1 MKFTGD
7 AMLLTVKNLNISF
20 EQYTSFFKKRIVHVV
35 HDLDLEVRDGEILAI
50 FGASGSGKSLLAHAI
65 LGLLPYNALVSGE
78 IKYKEENLTKE
89 RLNKLYGKEISF
101 IPQTVNSLNPL
112 LKVGKQSE
120 YTANRCDVERVYEE
134 FGLEREVLNL
144 YPHEL
149 SGGMLRRVLVSDSIL
164 ADANLIIADEPT
176 PGMDTK
182 STDTIINYFKSVKDK
197 GKSAVVITHDIEM
210 AMKCADRIAFFY
222 DGTIIETTEIE
233 KIGEDGSGLTHPY
246 SRSLF
251 RALPENGFH
260 SIEAGDLC

>member
-7 AMLLTVKNLNISF
+7 VMLLKVKNLNISF
-20 EQYTSFFKKRIVHVV
+20 EQYTSFFRKRIVHVV
-35 HDLDLEVRDGEILAI
+35 HDLDLEVRDGEIMAI

-78 IKYKEENLTKE
+78 ILYRNEELTKE
-89 RLNKLYGKEISF
+89 RLNKFYGKEISF
-101 IPQTVNSLNPL
+101 IPQTINSLNPL

-120 YTANRCDVERVYEE
+120 YTVNRRDVERVYKE

-149 SGGMLRRVLVSDSIL
+149 SGGMLRRVLVSDAIL
-164 ADANLIIADEPT
+164 SDANLIIADEPT

-182 STDTIINYFKSVKDK
+182 STDTIVNYFKSVKEK

-233 KIGEDGSGLTHPY
+233 NIGEDGSGLTHPY
-246 SRSLF
+246 SRALF